1 MFSGDGVKMKELFK
15 NEKGLALPLVM
26 VALAVLTL
34 LGTALWFYSVND
46 VRQVARAEDKTRAYY
61 VARAGAET
69 LARHIR
75 LNPSVV
81 EEILDV
87 AEENISDIIALETD
101 HLGKAGDL
109 EVSLKRLEDGKLE
122 VTGIGLTNG
131 ITQTVSI
138 VLELREFPAPDA
150 VVIATGPQHVDF
162 HQNMTVE
169 GSVVSGGPI
178 TLPNSF
184 DDEQYTS
191 TPDFQFPED
200 YFKRVVV
207 PEDPDEYYESKTI
220 GNNNVFEI
228 LNGSHVEVKKLTV
241 NNGGTVHFYAEED
254 STTIL
259 VVSELDLKNGSA
271 ITITGPG
278 TVQIY
283 IRETAK
289 MHSPL
294 ITFPGGAQLH
304 FYLAEGSEV
313 SLNGNVN
320 FNGLFYG
327 PYETSVEMQSNTSVT
342 GAMIVESFSGMGGD
356 NQIGAAGTALTY
368 YAGFGDLEFMP
379 IVNMLYWKP

>member
-1 MFSGDGVKMKELFK
+1 MRELVKS
-15 NEKGLALPLVM
+15 EKGLVMPLVM
-26 VALAVLTL
+26 VILVVLTL
-34 LGTALWFYSVND
+34 LGTALWYYSVND
-46 VRQVARAEDKTRAYY
+46 LRQVARAEDKTRAYY

-81 EEILDV
+81 EEIL
-87 AEENISDIIALETD
+87 EENEESISGLIALETE

-109 EVSLKRLEDGKLE
+109 EVSLKRLEDEKLE
-122 VTGIGLTNG
+122 VTGIGVTNG

-150 VVIATGPQHVDF
+150 VVITTGPQHVDF

-169 GSVVSGGPI
+169 GSVISGGPI

-184 DDEQYTS
+184 NHEQYTS

-207 PEDPDEYYESKTI
+207 PENPDNYDESKTI
-220 GNNNVFEI
+220 GNNNVFVI
-228 LNGSHVEVKKLTV
+228 QSGSHVEVNKLTV

-278 TVQIY
+278 TVQLY

-289 MHSPL
+289 MHSPM
-294 ITFPGGAQLH
+294 ITFPDGAQLH

-327 PYETSVEMQSNTSVT
+327 PYETSVKMQSNTSIT
-342 GAMIVESFSGMGGD
+342 GAMIVENFSGQGGN
-356 NQIGAAGTALTY
+356 NQIGASGTALTY
-368 YAGFGDLEFMP
+368 YAGFGDLEFLP